1 MEILKKSMFGGFSMK
16 KIIYTSLIFAGISA
30 LFGLCYYFSF
40 KNALLHYN
48 RQAVEQNTEL
58 LQEILQT
65 SGENERLLQQMIKEK
80 EEAVQASSTQ
90 EKLRG
95 TASYFLETCY
105 LQSQTEEREQLAL
118 PGFMV
123 GIDRKGLNA
132 YVEGYMEAMPVNEYL
147 NGLVMFEIVS
157 FAEDKVVLRKTYDE
171 TKVENQFYVCRRGDF
186 IVVYYSDLKTVY
198 EYTEI
203 RVDGLAD
210 EIRQSVEQGFY
221 VKDAQKL
228 YSILEGYTS

>member
-1 MEILKKSMFGGFSMK
+1 MK
-16 KIIYTSLIFAGISA
+16 KIVYTSLLFAGISA
-30 LFGLCYYFSF
+30 LCGLCYYFSF

-48 RQAVEQNTEL
+48 RQAVEQNSAL
-58 LQEILQT
+58 LQEILQY
-65 SGENERLLQQMIKEK
+65 SGESERLLQQMIKEK
-80 EEAVQASSTQ
+80 EEAVQAVTSQ
-90 EKLRG
+90 DKLRE

-123 GIDRKGLNA
+123 GIDLRGLTA
-132 YVEGYMEAMPVNEYL
+132 YVSGYMESMPVNEYL
-147 NGLVMFEIVS
+147 NGLISFEIVS
-157 FAEDKVVLRKTYDE
+157 FTEDKVVLRKTYDE
-171 TKVENQFYVCRRGDF
+171 TKVENQFYICRKGDF

-203 RVDGLAD
+203 RVDSLID
-210 EIRQSVEQGFY
+210 EVRQVIEQGFY
-221 VKDAQKL
+221 VKNAQEL

>member
-1 MEILKKSMFGGFSMK
+1 MK
-16 KIIYTSLIFAGISA
+16 KIIYSSLIFTGISV

-40 KNALLHYN
+40 KNALIHYN

-58 LQEILQT
+58 LQEILQR
-65 SGENERLLQQMIKEK
+65 SGENERLLQEIIQDNDE
-80 EEAVQASSTQ
+80 VVPASSTQ
-90 EKLRG
+90 EKLRQ
-95 TASYFLETCY
+95 TASYFLETYY

-123 GIDRKGLNA
+123 GIDRKGLTA
-132 YVEGYMEAMPVNEYL
+132 YVEGYMETMPINEYL
-147 NGLVMFEIVS
+147 NGLVQFEIVS
-157 FAEDKVVLRKTYDE
+157 FTEDKVVLRKTYDE
-171 TKVENQFYVCRRGDF
+171 TKVENQFYICRKGEF

-203 RVDGLAD
+203 RVDGLIE
-210 EIRQSVEQGFY
+210 EIRQNIEQGFY
-221 VKDAQKL
+221 VKDVQEL

>member
-1 MEILKKSMFGGFSMK
+1 MK
-16 KIIYTSLIFAGISA
+16 KILYTSLIFAGISA
-30 LFGLCYYFSF
+30 MFGLCYYLSF

-48 RQAVEQNTEL
+48 REAVEQNTKL
-58 LQEILQT
+58 LNQILQS
-65 SGENERLLQQMIKEK
+65 SGESERLLQQMIKEN
-80 EEAVQASSTQ
+80 EEVVQAVSSQ

-95 TASYFLETCY
+95 TASYFLETVY

-123 GIDRKGLNA
+123 GIDRRELTA
-132 YVEGYMEAMPVNEYL
+132 YLEGYMESLPVNEYL
-147 NGLVMFEIVS
+147 NGLISYEIIS

-171 TKVENQFYVCRRGDF
+171 TKVENQFYICRRGDF

-203 RVDGLAD
+203 RVDSLIE
-210 EIRQSVEQGFY
+210 EIRQSVEEGFY
-221 VKDAQKL
+221 VKDMKEL

>member
-1 MEILKKSMFGGFSMK
+1 MK
-16 KIIYTSLIFAGISA
+16 KLVYTSLLFAGISA

-48 RQAVEQNTEL
+48 REAVEQNSAL
-58 LQEILQT
+58 LQKILQS
-65 SGENERLLQQMIKEK
+65 SGESERLLQQMINEK
-80 EEAVQASSTQ
+80 EEAVPAGTSQD
-90 EKLRG
+90 KLRE
-95 TASYFLETCY
+95 TASYFLETSY

-123 GIDRKGLNA
+123 GIDLRGLTA
-132 YVEGYMEAMPVNEYL
+132 YVEGYMDAMPVNEYL
-147 NGLVMFEIVS
+147 NGLISFEIVS

-171 TKVENQFYVCRRGDF
+171 TKVENQFYICSKGDF
-186 IVVYYSDLKTVY
+186 VVVYYSDLKTVY

-203 RVDGLAD
+203 RMESLAD
-210 EIRQSVEQGFY
+210 EIRQMVEQGFY
-221 VKDAQKL
+221 VKNAQEL

>member
-1 MEILKKSMFGGFSMK
+1 MK
-16 KIIYTSLIFAGISA
+16 KILYTSLLFAGISA
-30 LFGLCYYFSF
+30 LFGLCYYLSF

-48 RQAVEQNTEL
+48 REAVEQNTKL
-58 LQEILQT
+58 LNEILQS
-65 SGENERLLQQMIKEK
+65 SGENERLLQQMLNENT
-80 EEAVQASSTQ
+80 EAVQTASTQ
-90 EKLRG
+90 ETLQA

-123 GIDRKGLNA
+123 GLDRRELAA

-147 NGLVMFEIVS
+147 SGLVSYEIVS
-157 FAEDKVVLRKTYDE
+157 FNADKVVLRKTYNE
-171 TKVENQFYVCRRGDF
+171 TKVENQFYICQRGDF
-186 IVVYYSDLKTVY
+186 VVVYYSDLKTVY

-203 RVDGLAD
+203 RMDSLTEEVQQVLK
-210 EIRQSVEQGFY
+210 QGFY
-221 VKDAQKL
+221 VKDAQEL

>member
-1 MEILKKSMFGGFSMK
+1 MK
-16 KIIYTSLIFAGISA
+16 KILYTSLLFAGISA
-30 LFGLCYYFSF
+30 LFGLCYYLSF

-48 RQAVEQNTEL
+48 REAVEQNTAL
-58 LQEILQT
+58 LNEILQS
-65 SGENERLLQQMIKEK
+65 SGESERLLQQMIKEN
-80 EEAVQASSTQ
+80 EEAVSAATSQ
-90 EKLRG
+90 EKLRE

-123 GIDRKGLNA
+123 GINRRELTA
-132 YVEGYMEAMPVNEYL
+132 YVEGYMESMPVNEYL
-147 NGLVMFEIVS
+147 NGLISYEIVS

-171 TKVENQFYVCRRGDF
+171 TKVENKFYICRRGDF
-186 IVVYYSDLKTVY
+186 IVVYYSDLRTVY

-203 RVDGLAD
+203 RVDSLTE
-210 EIRQSVEQGFY
+210 EIQQTIEQGFY
-221 VKDAQKL
+221 VKDLQEL

>member
-1 MEILKKSMFGGFSMK
+1 MK
-16 KIIYTSLIFAGISA
+16 KIIYSSLLFAGISA
-30 LFGLCYYFSF
+30 LFGLCYYLSF

-48 RQAVEQNTEL
+48 REAVEQNTQL
-58 LQEILQT
+58 LQEILQY
-65 SGENERLLQQMIKEK
+65 SGESERLLQQMIKEN
-80 EEAVQASSTQ
+80 EEVIQAASTQ
-90 EKLRG
+90 EKLRE

-123 GIDRKGLNA
+123 GIDRKELNA
-132 YVEGYMEAMPVNEYL
+132 YVEGYMESMPINEYL
-147 NGLVMFEIVS
+147 NGLISFEIVS

-171 TKVENQFYVCRRGDF
+171 TRVENQFYVCRKGEF
-186 IVVYYSDLKTVY
+186 LVVYYSDLKTVY

-203 RVDGLAD
+203 RVDSLLE
-210 EIRQSVEQGFY
+210 EIQQYVNQGFY
-221 VKDAQKL
+221 VKDAQEL